1 MSVELFDAQS
11 GRSIGSVTDEQFQ
24 ALVDALEEESPTDR
38 DYYIGVDTV
47 DMLEQDGADPAVVS
61 LLRAALGG
69 REGAEIRWR
78 RR

>member
-1 MSVELFDAQS
+1 VSVELFDSES
-11 GRSIGSVTDEQFQ
+11 GRSIGSITDAQFQ

-38 DYYIGVDTV
+38 DYYISSDTI
-47 DMLEQDGADPAVVS
+47 DMLEQDGTDPAVLG
-61 LLRAALGG
+61 LLRAAVGG

>member
-1 MSVELFDAQS
+1 VSVELFDAQS

-61 LLRAALGG
+61 LLRTALGG
-69 REGAEIRWR
+69 REGTEIRWR

>member
-61 LLRAALGG
+61 LLRTALGG
-69 REGAEIRWR
+69 REGTEIRWR